1 MLIMEADP
9 PALMR
14 LAIQESKKSKHRFK
28 VGATIVRGNKVI
40 SKACNVMKTHPR
52 YGSGYYNNLHA
63 EGNAIYKAVRNGLDL
78 RGTTMYV
85 YRQNNNLAK
94 PCSCCMSLI
103 HRHGIKEVV
112 YSEPQKVKSSI
123 IVYG

>member
-1 MLIMEADP
+1 MLIMEDDP
-9 PALMR
+9 PAPMR

-28 VGATIVRGNKVI
+28 IGAAIAKGNRII
-40 SKACNVMKTHPR
+40 SKACNIMKTHPR
-52 YGSGYYNNLHA
+52 FGSGQYNNLHA
-63 EGNAIYKAVRNGLDL
+63 EGNAIYKAVRRGLDL

-94 PCSCCMSLI
+94 PCPCCMGLI
-103 HRHGIKEVV
+103 HKHGIKEIV